1 MKQVRTFFSFCIST
15 LLKAISHY
23 STHQSL
29 IDHGY
34 SMTPMDQARVQ
45 PENNTHGASNGD
57 FKQPVSE
64 DEQKSC

>member
-34 SMTPMDQARVQ
+34 SMTPMDQAWVQ

-57 FKQPVSE
+57 LKQPVSE